1 MLHATGH
8 GKHTGGV
15 YRWVYRTIGSANRGQ
30 VSSSDHTTMFP
41 FSYDILS
48 ISFALDAME
57 RYYDPEMNSYL
68 AMNKNAFGDTLISIP
83 PRTTCLTCVCDLW
96 DCAGGHEVEGSFV
109 GSPQGQA
116 EPLTST
122 DLNAQIGYL
131 QRAAP
136 TAQRREPPL
145 YRTPSKRVY

>member
-1 MLHATGH
+1 MC
-8 GKHTGGV
+8 
-15 YRWVYRTIGSANRGQ
+15 RGRAS
-30 VSSSDHTTMFP
+30 VASINTPRLKNSSSRAFVLDH
-41 FSYDILS
+41 YILS

-68 AMNKNAFGDTLISIP
+68 AMNKNAFGDTLILIP

-136 TAQRREPPL
+136 TAQRWEPPL